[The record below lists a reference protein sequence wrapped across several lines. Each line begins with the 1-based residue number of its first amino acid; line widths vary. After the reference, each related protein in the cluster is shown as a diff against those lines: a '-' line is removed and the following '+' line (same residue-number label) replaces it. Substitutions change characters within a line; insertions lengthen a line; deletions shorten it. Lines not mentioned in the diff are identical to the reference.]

1 MWHFH
6 PFSQRNNAS
15 KIAGGESW
23 KQRKEG
29 STKFK
34 NCGVGNI
41 WGLYNIGGA
50 RNPPPTMTHKELFWK
65 KDALVV

>member
-1 MWHFH
+1 MALS
-6 PFSQRNNAS
+6 PIQS
-15 KIAGGESW
+15 KEQHIKNSRGESW

-29 STKFK
+29 WTKFK

>member
-29 STKFK
+29 WKKFK

-50 RNPPPTMTHKELFWK
+50 RNPPLTMTHKELFWK